1 MLMSE
6 ALEGD
11 CAPAIEALNKEVEL
25 KTKQAVRS
33 GRTRGMHTIKN
44 MVYAQIA
51 EYFNKWKGVCQ
62 RRNVMVN

>member
-11 CAPAIEALNKEVEL
+11 CAPAIDSLNKEVEL

-33 GRTRGMHTIKN
+33 GRNRGMNTIKN
-44 MVYAQIA
+44 MIYARVA
-51 EYFNKWKGVCQ
+51 EYFFKWKGVC
-62 RRNVMVN
+62 